1 MRERQVLVLRYGAR
15 MPDGRIADALGV
27 RERVVA
33 ADAARALAALAGA
46 TVGVE
51 VEEAVTDAL
60 ACRSDLVDP
69 KDLRDLSLPRPAP
82 RSRLPWLLTAAGVAA
97 VIVGA
102 TLLDPSA
109 PPGTSTTS
117 GDAGTAGIIGG
128 PADGTDGTGDLN
140 DPPGSVRMDVNG
152 DARDDVVSVVFDGV
166 AHTYRVYADVA
177 GVGLLRH
184 QGLALEPPTLV
195 GAVDLDADYSDE
207 IAVNVGDDTR
217 TMPEFFRFSEDRL
230 VRLRTP
236 VAGEVVNGW
245 DPRSALTSF
254 GIRFGRLYTW
264 RLDPTAPPDLGR
276 VTFWRWGLVG
286 EDRLEPGEVEERCL
300 PLGREFPGDC
310 AFIR

>member
-1 MRERQVLVLRYGAR
+1 VLVLRYGAR

-60 ACRSDLVDP
+60 ACRADLVDRE
-69 KDLRDLSLPRPAP
+69 DLRDLSLPQPAP
-82 RSRLPWLLTAAGVAA
+82 RSRLPWLLTAAGVAV

-109 PPGTSTTS
+109 PPGGDTAS
-117 GDAGTAGIIGG
+117 GDAGSAGIIGG
-128 PADGTDGTGDLN
+128 PADGTGGSN

-184 QGLALEPPTLV
+184 QGLALDPPTLV

-217 TMPEFFRFSEDRL
+217 TMPEFFRFTEDRL

-300 PLGREFPGDC
+300 PLGREFPSDC